1 MPLEITTIAEDKSKP
16 PSLSIYLCPR
26 LLTSSALAQII
37 LRTSPQADATSFI
50 TQVRKQVTH
59 TGPYTWLVAELG
71 FEPVFKIN
79 VDFLKNNNNKPY
91 FLRAIL
97 GSQKTLIINFTF

>member
-1 MPLEITTIAEDKSKP
+1 MPLEITTIAEDKSKS
-16 PSLSIYLCPR
+16 PSLSIFLCPG
-26 LLTSSALAQII
+26 LLISSALAQII

-59 TGPYTWLVAELG
+59 TGPYTWLVPELG

-79 VDFLKNNNNKPY
+79 LGLKK
-91 FLRAIL
+91 
-97 GSQKTLIINFTF
+97 KKKLIINFNYLEPF